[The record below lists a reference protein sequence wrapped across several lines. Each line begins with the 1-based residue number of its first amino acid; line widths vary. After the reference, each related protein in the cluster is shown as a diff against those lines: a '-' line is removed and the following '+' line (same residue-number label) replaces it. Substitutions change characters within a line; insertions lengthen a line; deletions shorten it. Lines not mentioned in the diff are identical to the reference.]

1 MSDGRIVIDVEI
13 DDKKAVSDID
23 AVEKK
28 VEKVGQAG
36 EKSADGIKQIT
47 IEIAQLKKATEA
59 IDNLTTQL
67 QSTSAQ
73 AGRLESSVN
82 GSTEAVDRLVTE
94 LKEVPPAGE
103 PLGDLPDDFDEVA
116 KGSEKASMSIKSMVT
131 SLGLVKLASSAI
143 SVLRGA
149 LDDAITRFDTMNQF
163 PKVMEA
169 VGFGADEST
178 KAIERL
184 TAGVQGLPTRLNDVV
199 STAQRLGMMT
209 KDLRLA
215 TDLTISLNNA
225 FLASG
230 AGADGASRGLEQ
242 YLQMLSTGKA
252 DMQSWKILQE
262 TMGIALND
270 IAETFGMTVSEMY
283 SALQDG
289 SLTFDELNKRIIELN
304 DGVGG
309 FAERAL
315 IGSEGIATSFANI
328 STSIVNGVEKAIRAT
343 DELVEAVTGKNIAQH
358 LDSLKGVF
366 NSAFTA
372 IAGAISGSQ
381 PAIEVFASVV
391 GGLIATIKALDVSI
405 VAIVAGLAAFKI
417 LNTIKAWFIGVNVA
431 VNTLKTTKLA
441 YLSASQILTAHQVT
455 ATATQKLLALAYGVL
470 TNSTIRAT
478 VATKAYSAIVSFL
491 SGPLGWVT
499 LGVAALSAALYTF
512 HRMINRTTP
521 ELEALTSDLDSAQEA
536 TKSLSDRIES
546 SADAFDKSM
555 ASIDS
560 QADSMSKLIDET
572 VALAKQEK
580 ISASEKKILQS
591 NVDSLNESIS
601 GLGLAYDEE
610 TQSLTHSAEAMQAK
624 IDLMREEEKLA
635 SARKRLN
642 EIEVERNDLMI
653 QQRTN
658 AELLARSQAE
668 LDGTHWLLRNSSL
681 VDSINELKDEQDS
694 FIEKEDELAVAA
706 AIAGQMQQEAA
717 EGAAEATRNMVEQG
731 ITSLNQL
738 SDAQRSL
745 VENTQSAY
753 QEYADIATSVFDK
766 VADESKAS
774 IEEMLETSRHNN
786 EAMLQMAEEAAGLRD
801 RFNELGLDQSIIDQ
815 FINMGTEGPAL
826 ISELTTATDEQLKE
840 LVTNTDSTS
849 SEFQE
854 AFMKMFDIDE
864 AEFADGFMGL
874 VTAMETSLTEQLAE
888 SDLKK
893 SVTDA
898 LTSDATAYD
907 TAGSEVAKAVAAG
920 VGNAAP
926 EMEVA
931 GGSIAQSTAKGITDN
946 TNTMVEAFTTVMG
959 DLVTETETG
968 ASNAESAMSTG
979 MSAIVSAVETAYKSI
994 VDSTKSTATNVVSSL
1009 QSAIGGA
1016 TQAGRDTG
1024 AGFRV
1029 GLEGQRSSIMA
1040 TARSIASDAV
1050 RAMRSELQTASPSK
1064 VTTKVGEDTG
1074 QGVVVGLENKFRAV
1088 RETAR
1093 ALASYAVPSVEGT
1106 SYMQGV
1112 TNNNVTNNYTQPREQ
1127 INVAEQFA
1135 GLTFPVVWNDNLVGM
1150 LTPRINQQLGMNAR
1164 MESRGW

>member
-1 MSDGRIVIDVEI
+1 MSDGRVVIDVDVI
-13 DDKKAVSDID
+13 NKKAVAGID
-23 AVEKK
+23 EVER
-28 VEKVGQAG
+28 KVGKVSG
-36 EKSADGIKQIT
+36 TGD
-47 IEIAQLKKATEA
+47 KA
-59 IDNLTTQL
+59 
-67 QSTSAQ
+67 STS
-73 AGRLESSVN
+73 
-82 GSTEAVDRLVTE
+82 
-94 LKEVPPAGE
+94 
-103 PLGDLPDDFDEVA
+103 
-116 KGSEKASMSIKSMVT
+116 IKNIAT

-143 SVLRGA
+143 NILSGA
-149 LDDAITRFDTMNQF
+149 LDAAITRFDTMNQF

-184 TAGVQGLPTRLNDVV
+184 TAGIQGLPTRLDEVV

-262 TMGIALND
+262 TMGIALGD

-289 SLTFDELNKRIIELN
+289 SLTFDELNNRIIELN

-358 LDSLKGVF
+358 LDSLKVVF
-366 NSAFTA
+366 NTTFTA
-372 IAGAISGSQ
+372 ISNAIKSSQPVVELFAGVISGLISILSKLDFVIVGLVAAWGNLKIIKVATSWVDKAVSAYNLLHTTLQ
-381 PAIEVFASVV
+381 LSSIRAGNLAFMTKAMTAAQIASTTSIKLLDIAIAAFTGKITLAQT
-391 GGLIATIKALDVSI
+391 ATILFNK
-405 VAIVAGLAAFKI
+405 
-417 LNTIKAWFIGVNVA
+417 
-431 VNTLKTTKLA
+431 TL
-441 YLSASQILTAHQVT
+441 V
-455 ATATQKLLALAYGVL
+455 LLG
-470 TNSTIRAT
+470 
-478 VATKAYSAIVSFL
+478 
-491 SGPLGWVT
+491 GPLGIAAAVI
-499 LGVAALSAALYTF
+499 GVVVAGVYALYKA
-512 HRMINRTTP
+512 MGQASPQIQ
-521 ELEALTSDLDSAQEA
+521 ALTTDLDDAQEA
-536 TKSLSDRIES
+536 TKALADRMES
-546 SADAFDKSM
+546 SADAFDKNM
-555 ASIDS
+555 ASIDA
-560 QADSMSKLIDET
+560 QADSMTKLIDET
-572 VALAKQEK
+572 VALSEQEK
-580 ISASEKKILQS
+580 LSAADKKLLQS
-591 NVDSLNESIS
+591 NIDSLNESVS

-610 TQSLTHSAEAMQAK
+610 SRSLTHSAEAMQAR

-635 SARKRLN
+635 LARQRLN
-642 EIEVERNDLMI
+642 EIEVERSDLMI

-658 AELLARSQAE
+658 TELLTKAQQE
-668 LDGTHWLLRNSSL
+668 LDDAGFNWFWRNN
-681 VDSINELKDEQDS
+681 DLKDSVEALTEEQGNL
-694 FIEKEDELAVAA
+694 INKQDELAISAE
-706 AIAGQMQQEAA
+706 IASQMQQEAA
-717 EGAAEATRNMVEQG
+717 EAAAQATRDMVEQG
-731 ITSLNQL
+731 IVSIDQL
-738 SDAQRSL
+738 SDAQREL
-745 VENTQSAY
+745 VENTRTAY
-753 QEYADIATSVFDK
+753 QEYADVATDVFEK
-766 VADESKAS
+766 VSEESKAS

-786 EAMLQMAEEAAGLRD
+786 EAMLKMAEEAAGLRD
-801 RFNELGLDQSIIDQ
+801 RFKELGLDESIIEQ
-815 FINMGTEGPAL
+815 FINMGVEGPAL

-840 LVTNTDSTS
+840 LVSNTDSTS
-849 SEFQE
+849 SEFQD

-874 VTAMETSLTEQLAE
+874 VTSMEASLTEQLAE

-898 LTSDATAYD
+898 LTADTTAYD

-968 ASNAESAMSTG
+968 ASNAESAMSSG
-979 MSAIVSAVETAYKSI
+979 MDAIVSAVETAYKSI

-1009 QSAIGGA
+1009 QSAIDGA

-1050 RAMRSELQTASPSK
+1050 KAMRSELQTASPSK

-1112 TNNNVTNNYTQPREQ
+1112 TNNTVTNNYTQPREQ
-1127 INVAEQFA
+1127 VNIAEQFA
-1135 GLTFPVVWNDNLVGM
+1135 GMTFPVTWNDKLVGM
-1150 LTPRINQQLGMNAR
+1150 LTPMVNQQLGMNAR